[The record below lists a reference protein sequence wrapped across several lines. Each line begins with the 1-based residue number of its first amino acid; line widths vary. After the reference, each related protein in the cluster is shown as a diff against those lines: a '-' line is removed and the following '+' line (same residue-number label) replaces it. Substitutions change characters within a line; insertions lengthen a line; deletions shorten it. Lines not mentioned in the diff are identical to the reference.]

1 MLLSSR
7 GSSGEGSIESGNLS
21 HSGRYAARVGDT
33 LLLCLNDG
41 LLLLFD
47 DCLLLRR
54 SLSGEELFI
63 QSGHISLESEL
74 FSGLNGFDLC
84 RSSLCHCILFGND
97 NSLLLFG
104 CFCCSESSIESG
116 DFCHQSLIARIIARN
131 ALLLGLYNGLLL
143 LFDNSLLLLG
153 SLSGG
158 EGRVKCVHFG
168 LELCLLSGLGS
179 SFFCCGT
186 NHSLLF
192 GTDHSIFCLRSLGV
206 VVSGIESSDFCTE
219 LVIVRSFSSAL
230 LLCFNDSLLFSL
242 DNNLLLFFCLCSL
255 EFGAKSIHF
264 GLELGLLCTKNRS
277 LSCGLKHSLLFCLN
291 YSMLLLGSLC
301 QCKSSVECQNFCFDR
316 LGSSSLCHALLL
328 CLDNSLLL
336 NVENSFLFFLGLSG
350 FQCGIERIHIGLELH
365 LLLGLNGCTGRLK
378 HSFLFCLD
386 NSLLFF
392 GSSCSLNSSIEL
404 CDFSIDNGGSG
415 GVGSE
420 NFFFCFDNSLLFCR
434 SACCEKGSVKCHNF
448 GLNLSFSLFG
458 SHSGNTSALLAVND
472 NGGRIVLN
480 GSSSCES
487 LLFKCDLGLLF
498 ALKLSVDLSLGK
510 SSLEICSFFGSL
522 SSIQSHIDGHDI
534 CLDSCH
540 LCCALVCFLLQLCS
554 FFFSLLLSFDFE
566 LHLLATNS
574 GLGICL
580 ALVGGENLLGCH
592 SGVVGE
598 HRSHCNVCIGNELFL
613 VFLGK
618 FRLNVDID
626 IHTCRRFLIT
636 VHQHVL
642 DTADDVGRVVDKV
655 CNDLY
660 GGELFRR
667 HGDHIHLALGG
678 DGQKAYGNDANAGS
692 TNTAKVFLSAL
703 NSNFCGQIQATCSDT
718 HRELGNRNNH
728 HAARG
733 NDLLTNNSVRINN
746 GAYLFQRIPDYFL
759 DRRFV
764 FHNE

>member
-1 MLLSSR
+1 MS
-7 GSSGEGSIESGNLS
+7 
-21 HSGRYAARVGDT
+21 
-33 LLLCLNDG
+33 
-41 LLLLFD
+41 
-47 DCLLLRR
+47 
-54 SLSGEELFI
+54 
-63 QSGHISLESEL
+63 
-74 FSGLNGFDLC
+74 

-97 NSLLLFG
+97 NSLLLFS
-104 CFCCSESSIESG
+104 CFCCSKSSVESG
-116 DFCHQSLIARIIARN
+116 NFCYESLIACFTARN
-131 ALLLGLYNGLLL
+131 ALLLSLYNGLLL

-153 SLSGG
+153 RLGGG
-158 EGRVKCVHFG
+158 EGSVKCVHFG
-168 LELCLLSGLGS
+168 LELCLFSGLS
-179 SFFCCGT
+179 SRFFCCGT
-186 NHSLLF
+186 NHSLFF
-192 GTDHSIFCLRSLGV
+192 GTNYSIFCLRSHGV
-206 VVSGIESSDFCTE
+206 VISCIECSDFCTE
-219 LVIVRSFSSAL
+219 LIIVGSFSSAL
-230 LLCFNDSLLFSL
+230 LLCFDDCLLFGL
-242 DNNLLLFFCLCSL
+242 DNSLLLFLCFCSL
-255 EFGAKSIHF
+255 KLGVESVHL
-264 GLELGLLCTKNRS
+264 GLELGLLCGKNRS
-277 LSCGLKHSLLFCLN
+277 LSCRLEHSLLFCLN

-301 QCKSSVECQNFCFDR
+301 HCKSGVECQNFCFDR

-336 NVENSFLFFLGLSG
+336 NVENGFLFFLGFSG
-350 FQCGIERIHIGLELH
+350 LQRGIERIHIGLELH
-365 LLLGLNGCTGRLK
+365 LFLGLNGCTGRLK

-386 NSLLFF
+386 NRLLFF
-392 GSSCSLNSSIEL
+392 GSSCSLQSSVEL

-434 SACCEKGSVKCHNF
+434 SACREKGSVKCHNF

-480 GSSSCES
+480 GSCSCKC
-487 LLFKCDLGLLF
+487 LLFKCDLSLLF
-498 ALKLSVDLSLGK
+498 ALKLSVDLSFGE
-510 SSLEICSFFGSL
+510 SSLEIFSLLGSL
-522 SSIQSHIDGHDI
+522 SSFQCHIDGHDI

-554 FFFSLLLSFDFE
+554 FFFSLLLSFDVE

-574 GLGICL
+574 GLGICF
-580 ALVGGENLLGCH
+580 ALVGGEDLLGCH
-592 SGVVGE
+592 SGVIGE
-598 HRSHCNVCIGNELFL
+598 HRSHRNVCIGNELFFVL
-613 VFLGK
+613 LGK

-678 DGQKAYGNDANAGS
+678 DGQKANGNDANAGS
-692 TNTAKVFLSAL
+692 ANTAKVFLSTL

-733 NDLLTNNSVRINN
+733 NDLLTNNSVCINN
-746 GAYLFQRIPDYFL
+746 GAHLFQRIPDYFL